1 MTLELLLVAGAY
13 LLGGLPTALFAVRL
27 ATGADVRET
36 GSGNVGAVNAARAA
50 GLKIGLFVTVVD
62 MAKGVLPVRLMA
74 ELNPASRWLVLAG
87 AAAVLGH
94 CFPLWLRFRGG
105 KGVATALGAFAALAW
120 LPALVS
126 LLAWAAVVA
135 RWRYAAIGSLV
146 AVTLYPVVLALVGK
160 PPTALLGG
168 VSFMAVVVVIRH
180 LGNLRNLAAGREPTV
195 DDRDLAP

>member
-1 MTLELLLVAGAY
+1 MTLELLLVVGAY

-74 ELNPASRWLVLAG
+74 EVNPASRWLVA
-87 AAAVLGH
+87 AAVAAVLGH

-120 LPALVS
+120 LPASVAMA
-126 LLAWAAVVA
+126 AWVGVVA
-135 RWRYAAIGSLV
+135 RWRYAALGSLV
-146 AVTLYPVVLALVGK
+146 AVTIFPVVLVVVAR
-160 PPTALLGG
+160 PPTALLAG
-168 VSFMAVVVVIRH
+168 VSLIAAVVVVRH
-180 LGNLRNLAAGREPTV
+180 LGNLRNLASGQEPTI
-195 DDRDLAP
+195 DDRRGTP